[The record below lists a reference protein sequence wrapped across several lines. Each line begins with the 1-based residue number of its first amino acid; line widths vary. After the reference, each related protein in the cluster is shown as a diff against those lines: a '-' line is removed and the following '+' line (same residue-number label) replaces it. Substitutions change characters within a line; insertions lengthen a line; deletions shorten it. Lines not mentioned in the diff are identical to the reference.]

1 MKWFIHNLIFNSVDC
16 WWSTW
21 MNDGA
26 SGFKEQYR
34 YKHEAMYG
42 GKDCTGPSR
51 RKVNRKGKAKIIN
64 LGEAGRKV
72 NRKGKAKN
80 INLGEAGNLSV
91 MYTMLSTINTI
102 MHISL

>member
-1 MKWFIHNLIFNSVDC
+1 MKWFIHNLIFNLVDC

-34 YKHEAMYG
+34 YKHKAMYG

-51 RKVNRKGKAKIIN
+51 
-64 LGEAGRKV
+64 RKV